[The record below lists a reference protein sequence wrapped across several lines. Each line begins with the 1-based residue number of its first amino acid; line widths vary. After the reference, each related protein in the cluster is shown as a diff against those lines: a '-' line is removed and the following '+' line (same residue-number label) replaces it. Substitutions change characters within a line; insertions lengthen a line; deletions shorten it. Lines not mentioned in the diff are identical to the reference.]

1 MFRRNP
7 VQRILT
13 TFFRIDCML
22 LANLLYVFSLCL
34 SSLLTF
40 QEYTEELRDIV
51 AGKSKKSVH
60 ASGGGVADGNI
71 TLINQRHVGDDLPV
85 ILKIQDEWTKF
96 YFKRRFWYHS
106 FWFDPMG
113 NFLVLG
119 TSPHLLTLTLFF
131 PFSFLKKA
139 SWIHNQKS
147 ILSRIQTC
155 NIHLVYIVHVIS
167 ELLWGF
173 FCYLDSY
180 LL

>member
-85 ILKIQDEWTKF
+85 ISKSPQDEWTKSILILII
-96 YFKRRFWYHS
+96 H
-106 FWFDPMG
+106 FDVPWEIFNGFG
-113 NFLVLG
+113 NNVFLVLIFL
-119 TSPHLLTLTLFF
+119 SLFF
-131 PFSFLKKA
+131 AFKKA

-147 ILSRIQTC
+147 I
-155 NIHLVYIVHVIS
+155 
-167 ELLWGF
+167 
-173 FCYLDSY
+173 
-180 LL
+180 

>member
-85 ILKIQDEWTKF
+85 ILKSPQDEWTKSILILIL
-96 YFKRRFWYHS
+96 H
-106 FWFDPMG
+106 FDVPWEIFNGFG
-113 NFLVLG
+113 NNVFLTLIF
-119 TSPHLLTLTLFF
+119 LTLFF
-131 PFSFLKKA
+131 AFKKPPEF
-139 SWIHNQKS
+139 ITKS
-147 ILSRIQTC
+147 RFNRGYRHCSVILIWYT
-155 NIHLVYIVHVIS
+155 
-167 ELLWGF
+167 
-173 FCYLDSY
+173 
-180 LL
+180 